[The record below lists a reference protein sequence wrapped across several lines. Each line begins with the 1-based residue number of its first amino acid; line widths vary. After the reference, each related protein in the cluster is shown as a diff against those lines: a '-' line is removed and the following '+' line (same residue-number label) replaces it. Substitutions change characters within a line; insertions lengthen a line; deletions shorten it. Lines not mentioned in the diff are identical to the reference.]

1 MSAAENTTAI
11 DQATGLSAE
20 ELELLT
26 PEERAAIADGAEE
39 AAEQEALSRIAANA
53 PDDDDEDDD
62 GGDKDGDK
70 DGDKTAAGDTP
81 TPAIPAE
88 AAPAPAA
95 ADLPADT
102 PTPKPQAQPSYTAE
116 LPADIEAKQQ
126 AISTELGELRDKF
139 KAGDIDVDDYE
150 ARRDTLLDQRG
161 ELSKAITKAEISQEM
176 QQQSAQAAWQAAI
189 DRTFDAAI
197 KPEQGGIDYRKD
209 QAKAADLDLFVRR
222 LAEDPANA
230 DKDMEWF
237 LTEGHR
243 RVKALHG
250 VAVAS
255 PAVQPAPTQ
264 TRKAPI
270 DAAPKTLAQVPGA
283 DGPGDV
289 GGEFAD
295 IDALDGYAL
304 EDAVAR
310 LSPMQRA
317 KYEQGR

>member
-1 MSAAENTTAI
+1 MSAAQTPNAT
-11 DQATGLSAE
+11 DSVTGLSAD
-20 ELELLT
+20 ELDLLT
-26 PEERAAIADGAEE
+26 PEERAAIEDGAED
-39 AAEQEALSRIAANA
+39 AAEQEALARIANSA
-53 PDDDDEDDD
+53 PDDGDDDDE
-62 GGDKDGDK
+62 GDEGEDES
-70 DGDKTAAGDTP
+70 AAGD
-81 TPAIPAE
+81 
-88 AAPAPAA
+88 APSAPAA
-95 ADLPADT
+95 AELPADA

-116 LPADIEAKQQ
+116 LPADIEVKQQ

-150 ARRDTLLDQRG
+150 AQRDTLLDQRG
-161 ELSKAITKAEISQEM
+161 ELNKAITKAEISQEM
-176 QQQSAQAAWQAAI
+176 QQQSAQQAWQAAI
-189 DRTFDAAI
+189 ERTFDAAV

-222 LAEDPANA
+222 LAEDQANA
-230 DKDMEWF
+230 DKDMDWF

-250 VAVAS
+250 IAAT
-255 PAVQPAPTQ
+255 PAPAPAAPVQ
-264 TRKAPI
+264 TRKSPI

-289 GGEFAD
+289 AGEFAD
-295 IDALDGYAL
+295 LDALYGDAL

-310 LSPMQRA
+310 LSPAQRA